1 MTMKTKITILTAVLL
16 LAGAIG
22 SANAAN
28 FSAGPGGGD
37 RPSGPSDIS
46 DAPGGNGPSGP
57 GDISDAPDND
67 KPSGP
72 SGKASSGN
80 GGATEDKYC
89 KNGSSKFPDCNT
101 KFIQDC
107 KAAGGN
113 MSGQQ
118 GWGGKTCR
126 EPS

>member
-1 MTMKTKITILTAVLL
+1 MKTKITILTAVLL

-22 SANAAN
+22 SANAAGG
-28 FSAGPGGGD
+28 FSAGSGGGD

-46 DAPGGNGPSGP
+46 DAPGSGGPSGP
-57 GDISDAPDND
+57 GDISDKPGND

-72 SGKASSGN
+72 SDKASSNG

-89 KNGSSKFPDCNT
+89 KDGSSKFPACNA
-101 KFIQDC
+101 KFVQAC
-107 KAAGGN
+107 KAAGGT

-118 GWGGKTCR
+118 GWGGKTCW

>member
-1 MTMKTKITILTAVLL
+1 MKTKITILTAVLL

-22 SANAAN
+22 SANAAGG
-28 FSAGPGGGD
+28 FSAGSGGGGD

-46 DAPGGNGPSGP
+46 DAPSGDKPSGP
-57 GDISDAPDND
+57 GDFSDKPGND

-72 SGKASSGN
+72 SGKASANN

-101 KFIQDC
+101 KFVQDC

>member
-1 MTMKTKITILTAVLL
+1 MKTKITILTAVLL

-22 SANAAN
+22 SANAAGG
-28 FSAGPGGGD
+28 FSAGSGGGGD

-46 DAPGGNGPSGP
+46 DKPGGGGPSGP
-57 GDISDAPDND
+57 GDFTD
-67 KPSGP
+67 KPGGGSSGP
-72 SGKASSGN
+72 GGKVSSDN
-80 GGATEDKYC
+80 SGATEDKYC